1 MVLVGISLA
10 ILNKQQHRMCC
21 LFNGGRMLAKNLV
34 FQDAYRF
41 FKQKQFKKSF
51 LKLISISNEFSN
63 DLIFLSLLSEVQ
75 FKLNDQTAW
84 LKTLKTIS
92 VKSHH
97 VQDQLKYINALISV
111 GERNQALDLLL
122 DLEAKELPQSQFV
135 QLQHGLLNIYALEN
149 DFEGL
154 NEVCQKLKGVN
165 YSDAETQYCS
175 SIVEISRGQY
185 DRALEQLRNIINQYS
200 NFDKAWVALALCHQ
214 QMGDSEL
221 AKANLQKALDIN
233 AKNSTAIKYLAT
245 WSETPS
251 DVESSLE
258 KINFYLQEYNFD
270 EDISECHAKLLIKN
284 GRTQHAQAEMNKLS
298 YYFGKTAQMV

>member
-1 MVLVGISLA
+1 
-10 ILNKQQHRMCC
+10 MCC

-75 FKLNDQTAW
+75 YKLNDQAAW
-84 LKTLKTIS
+84 IKTLKIIS

-97 VQDQLKYINALISV
+97 VHDQIKYINALIST

-122 DLEAKELPQSQFV
+122 DLENTQLPQNQFV
-135 QLQHGLLNIYALEN
+135 QLQHCLLNIYALEN

-154 NEVCQKLKGVN
+154 NEVCLKLKNIN
-165 YSDAETQYCS
+165 YSDAETQYCE
-175 SIVEISRGQY
+175 SIVNISRGQY
-185 DRALEQLRNIINQYS
+185 DTALGQLRNIINQYPA
-200 NFDKAWVALALCHQ
+200 FDKAWVALALCHQ
-214 QMGDSEL
+214 QMGDLEL
-221 AKANLQKALDIN
+221 GKANLQKALDIN
-233 AKNSTAIKYLAT
+233 SKNSTAIKYLAA

-270 EDISECHAKLLIKN
+270 EDISECHAKLLVKN
-284 GRTQHAQAEMNKLS
+284 GRTQLAQAEMNKLS